1 MTIVLPPVAELKR
14 LALDLLFP
22 QWCIGCGKEGEYIC
36 PACRKTLKAISPPVC
51 RRCGRPIL
59 PEESG
64 QNGCPGCVNWQNALD
79 GLRAPFLF
87 EGLIRDAVHELKY
100 NNSRAISYELA
111 RLMYECFRD
120 DQVPGAVL
128 VPVPLYPEK
137 LLDRGYNQSALLAKE
152 LSLKCGLPVVEGSLI
167 RTKFTPAQ
175 ARSVSA
181 KERQE
186 NVSGAFECRDVR
198 LKGKKVILIDDVSTS
213 GATLN
218 ACAAALKDKGVETV
232 WGITVALEL

>member
-22 QWCIGCGKEGEYIC
+22 PWCIGCGKEGEYIC
-36 PACRKTLKAISPPVC
+36 PACRKTLKAITPPVC

-64 QNGCPGCVNWQNALD
+64 QNGCPGCINWQNTLD

-87 EGLIRDAVHELKY
+87 QGLIRDAVHELKY
-100 NNSRAISYELA
+100 NNFRAISYELA
-111 RLMYECFRD
+111 KLMRECFRN
-120 DQVPGAVL
+120 DQVPGDVL
-128 VPVPLYPEK
+128 VPVPLHPEK
-137 LLDRGYNQSALLAKE
+137 LLDRGYNQSALLARE
-152 LSLKCGLPVVEGSLI
+152 LGLMCGLPVVEGSLI
-167 RTKFTPAQ
+167 RTKYTPAQ

-186 NVSGAFECRDVR
+186 NVSGAFECRDER

-218 ACAAALKDKGVETV
+218 ACAAAIKDKGAETV